1 MSGSDA
7 ARLSALRRELH
18 RHAEPAFLEF
28 ATAWVIERE
37 TAHLADVVRRGG
49 DAIDLS
55 RVVDLPSPSMADE
68 WEAAAVAAGYPADRI
83 RWYRQN
89 GTAST
94 VEIVGSRPG
103 PTWGLR
109 SDIDGLPFAESDA
122 AGHVPA
128 AAGFRSRTG
137 AMHACG
143 HDAHTTIGIGLLE
156 RLADRDFPG
165 RLRVVFQ
172 PAEEGVRGAAAM
184 LDANAI
190 EGVDRMISLHVLGE
204 KPTGWFV
211 GSVTG
216 GLATRKFR
224 AEFTGASAHAA
235 VSPEHGR
242 NALLSAAMAATG
254 VMALSRYGSADTR
267 INVGTLHAG
276 DSVNIVPSHATMT
289 YELRATDEGV
299 LDDLDRRAAA
309 VMRGAAAAYGVD
321 VDVLLT
327 GGATVLDPD
336 DRLVAALVDAASAVP
351 AIGPVTA
358 TMPQPGSDDVTL
370 MIRAVQAAGG
380 LGAYA
385 AIGVDSPGTHHS
397 PTFDLDERVLVTAV
411 DLFENLVRSGAV

>member
-1 MSGSDA
+1 MTA
-7 ARLSALRRELH
+7 AEAELLVALRRELH

-28 ATAWVIERE
+28 ATAWVVERE
-37 TAHLADVVRRGG
+37 TAALADTVRRGSE
-49 DAIDLS
+49 AIDLTG
-55 RVVDLPSPSMADE
+55 VVDLPTDAVADL
-68 WEAAAVAAGYPADRI
+68 WEERAIAAGYPADRI

-94 VEIVGSRPG
+94 VEIVGNRPG

-109 SDIDGLPFAESDA
+109 SDLDALPFEESDA
-122 AGHVPA
+122 AEHVPTA
-128 AAGFRSRTG
+128 LGFRSRTP

-143 HDAHTTIGIGLLE
+143 HDAHTTIGIGLLR

-165 RLRVVFQ
+165 RVRVVFQ

-184 LDANAI
+184 LEAGALA
-190 EGVDRMISLHVLGE
+190 GVDRMISLHVLGE
-204 KPTGWFV
+204 RPTGWFA
-211 GSVTG
+211 GSVEG

-224 AEFTGASAHAA
+224 AEFAGAAAHAA

-276 DSVNIVPSHATMT
+276 DSVNIVPAHAVLT
-289 YELRATDEGV
+289 YEVRATDEDV
-299 LDDLDRRAAA
+299 LDDLDRRAEA
-309 VMRGAAAAYGVD
+309 VMRGAGAAYGVD
-321 VDVLLT
+321 VQVYAT
-327 GGATVLDPD
+327 GGATVIHPD
-336 DRLVAALVDAASAVP
+336 EALITSIVAAADQVRGIAPIVP
-351 AIGPVTA
+351 

-385 AIGVDSPGTHHS
+385 AMGVNSPGTHHS
-397 PTFDLDERVLVTAV
+397 PTFDLDESVLTTAV
-411 DLFENLVRSGAV
+411 DLFERLIR